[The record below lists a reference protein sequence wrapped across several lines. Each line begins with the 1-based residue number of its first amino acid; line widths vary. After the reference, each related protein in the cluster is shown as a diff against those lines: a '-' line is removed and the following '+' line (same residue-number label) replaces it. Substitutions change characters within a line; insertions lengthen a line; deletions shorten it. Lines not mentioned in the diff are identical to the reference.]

1 MAFRQGVQWPVLPSS
16 RYRHQKMRV
25 PEWSSAS
32 QGLKAHRQR
41 LEYATLVDQQ
51 APIFC
56 SRFLGIAGASRNGIR
71 SSLLESY
78 IDSSTASLASC
89 EASLSPDFCTARHS
103 GNTALRT

>member
-32 QGLKAHRQR
+32 QGLNAHRQR

-78 IDSSTASLASC
+78 IDTLHGFVG
-89 EASLSPDFCTARHS
+89 ELRGVFVARLLHRK
-103 GNTALRT
+103 A